1 MSDTTDGYMA
11 EIGYMSDYFPE
22 LNPLHMRLAFLK
34 AGLQAP
40 EIKTAC
46 ELGCG
51 QGVSIGIHAA
61 ASTTQWFGT
70 DFNPAHIA
78 FARTLSEASG
88 ADVRLSGDSFVDF
101 ADRADLP
108 DFDFIAL
115 HGIWSWISDR
125 NRAAI
130 VDFVRRRLKPGGVLY
145 ISYNARPGYT
155 AIEPIRHL
163 LVEHTGIAGNSV
175 RPIFERM
182 AAALNFAEELLA
194 TKPAYARDSP
204 QIAERVAEL
213 KGSDPRYLAHDY
225 FNKDWRPIH
234 FAEMVPWLS
243 AAELSYACSAHYFDA
258 VDAVNLDHAQRAF
271 IQEVEDPVFRQTV
284 RDFMVNRRFRLD
296 YWVKGAITLS
306 ADDRAQALRR
316 ERVVLSARPPELP
329 LKVRALLALNKAGP
343 GEVATAAILAMLAD
357 GKPRALGE
365 FESALAGKSVTL
377 DQIVEMV
384 LLHIHYGCLALAQDQ
399 ATAAK
404 VRTATDRL
412 NAHLIACAA
421 NGSDVRS
428 LASPLTGGGI
438 AVSRIKQRFLL
449 ARLDGKAHPDQWA
462 TAALA
467 SSTHDIAE
475 LTKRARDF
483 AERELPVL
491 ETLQVT

>member
-1 MSDTTDGYMA
+1 MNDTTDGYMA
-11 EIGYMSDYFPE
+11 EIGYTSEYYPE

-40 EIKTAC
+40 EIATAC

-88 ADVRLSGDSFVDF
+88 ADVRFYSDSFIDF

-115 HGIWSWISDR
+115 HGVWSWISDR

-130 VDFVRRRLKPGGVLY
+130 VEFVRRRLKPGGVLY
-145 ISYNARPGYT
+145 ISYNALPGSAT
-155 AIEPIRHL
+155 IEPISHL

-175 RPIFERM
+175 RPIVERM
-182 AAALNFAEELLA
+182 AAALNFTEKLLA
-194 TKPAYARDSP
+194 TKPAYSRDSP
-204 QIAERVAEL
+204 LIAERVAEL

-234 FAEMVPWLS
+234 FAAMVPWL
-243 AAELSYACSAHYFDA
+243 AAADLSYACSAHYLDA
-258 VDAVNLDHAQRAF
+258 VDAVNLDHAQRALMNE
-271 IQEVEDPVFRQTV
+271 IEDPIFRQTV
-284 RDFMVNRRFRLD
+284 RDFMVNRRARFD
-296 YWVKGAITLS
+296 YWVKGATLLS
-306 ADDRAQALRR
+306 AEDRAQALRR

-329 LKVRALLALNKAGP
+329 LKVRALLVLNKAGP
-343 GEVATAAILAMLAD
+343 GEGATAAILAMLAD
-357 GKPRALGE
+357 GKPRTLGE
-365 FESALAGKSVTL
+365 IESALASKGVTL

-384 LLHIHYGCLALAQDQ
+384 LLHIHYGCLMLAQDQ

-412 NAHLIACAA
+412 NAHLIAGAA

-438 AVSRIKQRFLL
+438 VVGRIKQRFLL
-449 ARLDGKAHPDQWA
+449 ARRDGKAHPDQWA

-467 SSTHDIAE
+467 SSTYDIAE
-475 LTKRARDF
+475 LTKRAHDF

-491 ETLQVT
+491 EMLQVA

>member
-1 MSDTTDGYMA
+1 MNDTTDGYMA
-11 EIGYMSDYFPE
+11 EIGYTSDYYPE
-22 LNPLHMRLAFLK
+22 LNPLHMRLAFLN

-40 EIKTAC
+40 EIATAC

-51 QGVSIGIHAA
+51 QGVSIAIHAA

-88 ADVRLSGDSFVDF
+88 ADVRFYSDPFVNF
-101 ADRADLP
+101 AERADLP

-115 HGIWSWISDR
+115 HGIWSWISDQ

-130 VDFVRRRLKPGGVLY
+130 VKFVRRRLKPGGVLY
-145 ISYNARPGYT
+145 ISYNALPGYT

-163 LVEHTGIAGNSV
+163 LTEHTSIAGNRT
-175 RPIFERM
+175 RPIVERM
-182 AAALNFAEELLA
+182 AAALDFTEELLA
-194 TKPAYARDSP
+194 TKPAYSRDSP
-204 QIAERVAEL
+204 QIAERIAEM

-234 FAEMVPWLS
+234 FAAMVPWLS
-243 AAELSYACSAHYFDA
+243 AAELSYACSAHYSDA
-258 VDAVNLDHAQRAF
+258 VDAVNLDHAQRALLH
-271 IQEVEDPVFRQTV
+271 QVEDPVFRQTV
-284 RDFMVNRRFRLD
+284 RDFMINRRFRLD
-296 YWVKGAITLS
+296 YWVKGATTLPP
-306 ADDRAQALRR
+306 DDRARALRR
-316 ERVVLSARPPELP
+316 ERVVLSARPAELP
-329 LKVRALLALNKAGP
+329 LKMRALLSLNKAGP
-343 GEVATAAILAMLAD
+343 GEAATAAILAVLAD
-357 GKPRALGE
+357 GRPRTLGE
-365 FESALAGKSVTL
+365 IETALAGKDVTL

-384 LLHIHYGCLALAQDQ
+384 FLHVHYDCLALTQDQ

-412 NAHLIACAA
+412 NAHLIASAA

-438 AVSRIKQRFLL
+438 GVSRDKQRFLL
-449 ARLDGKAHPDQWA
+449 ARREGKAHPDQWA
-462 TAALA
+462 AAAVA
-467 SSTHDIAE
+467 SSTRDIAE
-475 LTKRARDF
+475 LTKRAHDF

-491 ETLQVT
+491 ETLQIA